1 MRLGLSMVFLQFAI
15 GALNDIVDATA
26 DAGRVP
32 PKPIPG
38 GILTTAQ
45 ARVVVV
51 AAGAIGLAL
60 AASSGPA
67 LLVLG
72 VIVLAVGAAYDLFAK
87 GTAWS
92 WLPFAVGIP
101 LLPVFGAVGATGSV
115 PGSFAIL
122 VPMAVLAGAG
132 LAVANARADLDVD
145 AAAGTTSVATRL
157 GPRWSWWVD
166 LALLGGAT
174 VLGFTVRGPVRLVGA
189 DDRAGDRRHG
199 PRRCRAPARTA
210 SGPGRATPSVGG
222 PGDRGGDR
230 GDGLGRGDDPRT
242 LGLRQYSTCVSRSRP
257 SGPGRSRSR
266 AEASRSSGTWPGCH
280 GRHPRST
287 GPRQGTG
294 ARRRA
299 HRAPRPGTPSH

>member
-38 GILTTAQ
+38 GIVTTAQ

-60 AASSGPA
+60 AAPSGPA

-72 VIVLAVGAAYDLFAK
+72 VIVLTVGAAYDLFAK

-174 VLGFTVRGPVRLVGA
+174 VLGFTVVGRSGWSAPTIGLVIVGTVLVGA
-189 DDRAGDRRHG
+189 GLL
-199 PRRCRAPARTA
+199 
-210 SGPGRATPSVGG
+210 
-222 PGDRGGDR
+222 
-230 GDGLGRGDDPRT
+230 LGR
-242 LGLRQYSTCVSRSRP
+242 
-257 SGPGRSRSR
+257 R
-266 AEASRSSGTWPGCH
+266 AAPD
-280 GRHPRST
+280 
-287 GPRQGTG
+287 

-299 HRAPRPGTPSH
+299 WEVQAIGAAIAATGWVAGMIPGP